1 MGIEVQRDGK
11 VLVAT
16 MDDGKANALTSAVLN
31 ELHDVLGQAAVGGHP
46 LVLAGRDGTFCAGF
60 DLSVMLSGDAGRML
74 ALLAE
79 GRRLYRAV
87 LESPVPVVAACTG
100 HALAGG
106 ALLLLSADHRI
117 GRPGPCKIG
126 LNEVRIGMGLPE
138 FAVTLA
144 RHRLDPRRLT
154 AAACFAE
161 VATGARAVEVGF
173 LDELAEDPVVAARAL
188 AADLAD
194 LPPEAFA
201 ITKAR
206 VRAPLTSD
214 LASIP
219 ESEVEVF
226 PPAR

>member
-1 MGIEVQRDGK
+1 MAIQVQRDGK
-11 VLVAT
+11 AVVAT
-16 MDDGKANALTSAVLN
+16 MDDGKANALTSAVLD
-31 ELHDVLGQAAVGGHP
+31 ELHEALGQAAAGGHP
-46 LVLAGRDGTFCAGF
+46 LVIAGRDGTFCAGF
-60 DLSVMLSGDAGRML
+60 DLSVMLSGDTGRVL
-74 ALLAE
+74 SLLAE

-87 LESPVPVVAACTG
+87 VEAPVPVVAACTG

-154 AAACFAE
+154 AATCFAE
-161 VATGARAVEVGF
+161 VATGARAAEVGF
-173 LDELAEDPVVAARAL
+173 LDELADDPVAAARTL
-188 AADLAD
+188 AADLAG
-194 LPPEAFA
+194 LSPAAFA

-206 VRAPLTSD
+206 VRAPLVSD

-219 ESEVEVF
+219 ETGAEVL
-226 PPAR
+226 PPLR